1 MRVEIDTSDLGFGL
15 IQGDSGLGFWFSMD
29 PLRVRS
35 WAGARDFQG
44 PRRSRKRILRKKDF
58 QGFR

>member
-44 PRRSRKRILRKKDF
+44 PRRSRKDF